1 MATASRPGTSRHP
14 DPPGGFAP
22 AGPVG
27 AEPRTETLPSL
38 PQCAPLAGWAWRS
51 RREQSCQRTSK
62 SSTCPVRS
70 DPNSDHHQRQRRS
83 ETLRRAC
90 FLSSHLGE
98 SEHAQARGHALKKR
112 KILNGGRCPNQRLD
126 RDRREGNTR
135 SPVTPT
141 RGTRGGG
148 TGRVLLGQGAASV
161 AGPGTASAA
170 SGGRGVRVACA
181 AAAAAP
187 PRGASTRVVARPASL
202 PPWPRGREPEEPR
215 GAWQR
220 GRGGEG
226 RPLLHARERAGHAH
240 RCARWMCL
248 TVPRAEDA
256 APAHGDAGGSS
267 SNGDSQVTSEV
278 TRRRG
283 QSPCW
288 LPLAFLPL
296 ACQQQTGP
304 RPSRVRGFTT
314 LKRLRNQGGSH
325 FLNNVFSKMREECVK
340 IQSHKKGTENPDI
353 RPHRHNRPLFWGGG
367 KVISGDPHRQVK
379 VLHH

>member
-14 DPPGGFAP
+14 DPPGALLLQ
-22 AGPVG
+22 AG
-27 AEPRTETLPSL
+27 SD

-70 DPNSDHHQRQRRS
+70 DPNSDHHQRQWRS

-148 TGRVLLGQGAASV
+148 TGRVLLGQDAASV
-161 AGPGTASAA
+161 AGPGSASAA

-215 GAWQR
+215 GAWQG
-220 GRGGEG
+220 GRGQGTHTG
-226 RPLLHARERAGHAH
+226 ARDGCASRCRGQKTRHLPTATQAG
-240 RCARWMCL
+240 
-248 TVPRAEDA
+248 P
-256 APAHGDAGGSS
+256 
-267 SNGDSQVTSEV
+267 QVT
-278 TRRRG
+278 G
-283 QSPCW
+283 
-288 LPLAFLPL
+288 
-296 ACQQQTGP
+296 
-304 RPSRVRGFTT
+304 T
-314 LKRLRNQGGSH
+314 LR
-325 FLNNVFSKMREECVK
+325 
-340 IQSHKKGTENPDI
+340 
-353 RPHRHNRPLFWGGG
+353 
-367 KVISGDPHRQVK
+367 
-379 VLHH
+379 